1 MLGGRYGIFPA
12 EVGCNRDRRRNRP
25 KRAGGAVES
34 TRLGLG
40 AVRPERCS
48 RRCIACHEAIDR
60 ALMLPLNLCL
70 PYRALADLHL
80 SEWFD
85 AASWDRR
92 GWSRKEAEVGRRD
105 RCRRD
110 ACIRALVEV
119 GDPHAVGHFDDR
131 HRNMDGW
138 SRPLSRAALCCPS
151 CRSLQSDTS
160 NREPTHRQCMHLN
173 PIFRRTQP
181 TCPPVEPAV
190 LCASRLDLTDRTW
203 KDKTSRFGIVMLH
216 AAAAPARRATHA
228 RSAKP
233 HLREP
238 RSTR

>member
-1 MLGGRYGIFPA
+1 MLGGRDGIFPA
-12 EVGCNRDRRRNRP
+12 EVGCHRDRRWNRP
-25 KRAGGAVES
+25 KRAGGAVER

-138 SRPLSRAALCCPS
+138 SRPLSRA
-151 CRSLQSDTS
+151 RGLQERHIKSRTGS
-160 NREPTHRQCMHLN
+160 WTMHASASMV
-173 PIFRRTQP
+173 PFSEGRAPRV
-181 TCPPVEPAV
+181 PPVEPAV

-203 KDKTSRFGIVMLH
+203 KDKIVDKTSRFGIVY
-216 AAAAPARRATHA
+216 APRRRCPGPPRDART
-228 RSAKP
+228 
-233 HLREP
+233 LRKTTP
-238 RSTR
+238 